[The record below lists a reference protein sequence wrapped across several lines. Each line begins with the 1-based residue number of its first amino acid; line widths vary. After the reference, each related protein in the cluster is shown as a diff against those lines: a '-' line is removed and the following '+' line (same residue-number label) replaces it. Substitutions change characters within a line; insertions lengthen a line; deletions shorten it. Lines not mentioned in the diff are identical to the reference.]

1 MFDYFP
7 TANCFIENS
16 RAHSFSFY
24 LEVRTEIMHPQNYLR
39 TESVSFLLSLLFLFD
54 IWVAAGAPGRSTL
67 PADVY
72 SHCSS
77 FELVEQRTPVALKSL
92 LSSSQCLLSIIGS
105 TTLFRSCFWIRFA
118 NIFTHGH
125 SASVHPFSFA
135 RRVCFFVAPWQFCSG
150 SRAELT
156 RTMTFAPDEFRTG
169 VGTCMESVSGS
180 VSCYGANPRSTCLKV
195 TEKAKTAR

>member
-7 TANCFIENS
+7 TANRFIENS

-39 TESVSFLLSLLFLFD
+39 TESLSFLLSLLFLFD
-54 IWVAAGAPGRSTL
+54 VWVAAGAPGRSTL

-72 SHCSS
+72 SHCSVLWTGGTTNSSDTEVPS
-77 FELVEQRTPVALKSL
+77 FFIAVFAFN
-92 LSSSQCLLSIIGS
+92 IIGS

-135 RRVCFFVAPWQFCSG
+135 RRVCFFVAPCSFCSG

-156 RTMTFAPDEFRTG
+156 RTMTL
-169 VGTCMESVSGS
+169 
-180 VSCYGANPRSTCLKV
+180 PRMSSERV
-195 TEKAKTAR
+195 